1 MANFGFL
8 VPTGG
13 GEDIPLKK
21 DRILVGR
28 RENCDIVF
36 DSRMSPANIAVLR
49 LSKDI
54 GLSRIWIVE
63 TERRS
68 MATGSP
74 ASDLILA

>member
-21 DRILVGR
+21 DRILG
-28 RENCDIVF
+28 
-36 DSRMSPANIAVLR
+36 S
-49 LSKDI
+49 SKDI

-63 TERRS
+63 T
-68 MATGSP
+68 GP
-74 ASDLILA
+74 K